1 MRILVTGGCGFIGS
15 NFVKHM
21 VKNYPDYE
29 ITNYDKLTYAG
40 DKSNVSECEYYD
52 NYHFV
57 KGDICDYEKLKK
69 TIMSLDIDVI
79 VNFAAESHVD
89 NSIENSD
96 EFIRTNINGTH
107 TLLKL
112 MHEFTIHKF
121 IQISTDEVYGTLRED
136 DLAFTEH
143 SPLKPNSP
151 YAASKT
157 AADLLCRSFYETY
170 KYPITITRCSN
181 NYGPNQHKEKLIPK
195 LIHNIKEGIKVPIY
209 GDGKNI
215 RDWVHVQDHCEAINV
230 VLHKGEDGEVYNIGG
245 ECEKR
250 NISIVDHLLLNFE
263 QSYDLVE
270 YVEDRKGHDWRYAMD
285 ITKIRQKLGWSPR
298 ITFEEGMSDLMHKSM
313 GWR

>member
-15 NFVKHM
+15 NFIKHM
-21 VKNYPDYE
+21 IKSYPNYE
-29 ITNYDKLTYAG
+29 IINYDKLTYAG
-40 DKSNVSECEYYD
+40 DKKNVSECEYFD

-57 KGDICDYEKLKK
+57 KGDICDYEKLRNRIKY
-69 TIMSLDIDVI
+69 LNVNVI
-79 VNFAAESHVD
+79 INFAAESHVD

-96 EFIRTNINGTH
+96 EFIKTNINGTH

-112 MHEFTIHKF
+112 MHEFTIDKF
-121 IQISTDEVYGTLRED
+121 IQISTDEVYGSLKEG
-136 DLAFTEH
+136 DLAFTEN

-170 KYPITITRCSN
+170 QYPITITRCSN
-181 NYGPNQHKEKLIPK
+181 NYGSNQHKEKLIPK

-209 GDGKNI
+209 GDGRNI
-215 RDWVHVQDHCEAINV
+215 RDWVHVQDHCEAIDV
-230 VLHKGEDGEVYNIGG
+230 VLHKGEAGEVYNIGG
-245 ECEKR
+245 EREMR
-250 NISIVDHLLLNFE
+250 NISIVDYLLLNFE

-285 ITKIRQKLGWSPR
+285 ITKIRQRLGWSPR
-298 ITFEEGMSDLMHKSM
+298 ITFEKGMSELM
-313 GWR
+313 REAVR

>member
-15 NFVKHM
+15 NFIKHM
-21 VKNYPDYE
+21 IKSYPNYE
-29 ITNYDKLTYAG
+29 IINYDKLTYAG
-40 DKSNVSECEYYD
+40 DKKNVSECEYFD

-57 KGDICDYEKLKK
+57 KGDICDYEKLRNRIKY
-69 TIMSLDIDVI
+69 LNVNVI
-79 VNFAAESHVD
+79 INFAAESHVD

-96 EFIRTNINGTH
+96 EFIKTNINGTH

-112 MHEFTIHKF
+112 MHEFTIDKF
-121 IQISTDEVYGTLRED
+121 IQISTDEVYGSLKEG
-136 DLAFTEH
+136 DLAFTEN

-170 KYPITITRCSN
+170 QYPITITRCSN
-181 NYGPNQHKEKLIPK
+181 NYGSNQHKEKLIPK
-195 LIHNIKEGIKVPIY
+195 LIHNIREGIKVPVY

-215 RDWVHVQDHCEAINV
+215 RDWVHVRDHCEAVDV

-250 NISIVDHLLLNFE
+250 NIEIVDYLLLNFE

-285 ITKIRQKLGWSPR
+285 ISKIKQKLGWSPKV
-298 ITFEEGMSDLMHKSM
+298 TFREGMKELINGKN
-313 GWR
+313 

>member
-15 NFVKHM
+15 NFMKHM
-21 VKNYPDYE
+21 VKKYSEYE

-40 DKSNVSECEYYD
+40 NRDNVSECEYYD

-57 KGDICDYEKLKK
+57 KGDVCDYEKLKQ
-69 TIMSLDIDVI
+69 TVSSLDIDVI
-79 VNFAAESHVD
+79 INFAAESHVD

-96 EFIRTNINGTH
+96 EFIRTNVTGTH

-121 IQISTDEVYGTLRED
+121 VQISTDEVYGSLIDFEEP
-136 DLAFTEH
+136 FTEET
-143 SPLKPNSP
+143 PLAPNSP
-151 YAASKT
+151 YAASK
-157 AADLLCRSFYETY
+157 ASADMLCRSFYETY
-170 KYPITITRCSN
+170 KYPISITRCSN

-195 LIHNIKEGIKVPIY
+195 LVHNIREGIKVPVY

-215 RDWVHVQDHCEAINV
+215 RDWVHVRDHCEAIDV

-250 NISIVDHLLLNFE
+250 NIEIVDYLLLNFE

-285 ITKIRQKLGWSPR
+285 ISKIKRNLRWSPK
-298 ITFEEGMSDLMHKSM
+298 ITFSEGMKGLIN
-313 GWR
+313 R

>member
-1 MRILVTGGCGFIGS
+1 MHILVTGGCGFIGS
-15 NFVKHM
+15 NFIKHM
-21 VKNYPDYE
+21 IEKYPKYE

-40 DKSNVSECEYYD
+40 DRKNVSECEYFN

-57 KGDICDYEKLKK
+57 KGDICDYDKLKE
-69 TIMSLDIDVI
+69 TIKSLKIDTI
-79 VNFAAESHVD
+79 INFAAESHVD

-96 EFIRTNINGTH
+96 EFVKTNINGTH
-107 TLLKL
+107 TLLKF
-112 MHEFTIHKF
+112 MHEFPINKF
-121 IQISTDEVYGTLRED
+121 IQISTDEVYGTLTED
-136 DLAFTEH
+136 AAPFTEY
-143 SPLKPNSP
+143 SSLAPNSP

-215 RDWVHVQDHCEAINV
+215 RDWVHVQDHCEAIDV
-230 VLHKGEDGEVYNIGG
+230 VLHNGEDGEIYNIGG

-263 QSYDLVE
+263 QSYDLIE
-270 YVEDRKGHDWRYAMD
+270 YVEDRKGHDWRYAMN
-285 ITKIRQKLGWSPR
+285 ISKIKSELGWSPR
-298 ITFEEGMSDLMHKSM
+298 ITFEKGISDLMHESM
-313 GWR
+313 GWK